1 MNCSLQGSSAHG
13 DCPARILEWVAF
25 PSSRGSAQPRDQTQV
40 SHIAGRFFTNWA
52 TREAKNAEVGSQSL
66 FQQIFLTQES
76 SKHLLYCRQILYQ
89 LPYQGSPAW
98 VLSSFSCVWFFVTP
112 WTVAPKAPLSVG
124 FSRQKYCSGSPCL
137 PPGALPNPGVEP
149 MSLMSPA
156 LASRFFTN
164 RPPGKPPIK
173 SQLYLN

>member
-124 FSRQKYCSGSPCL
+124 FSRQKYCSGSPCP
-137 PPGALPNPGVEP
+137 PPGALPNPGVEL

-156 LASRFFTN
+156 LASGFFTTSATIYHC
-164 RPPGKPPIK
+164 RK
-173 SQLYLN
+173 Q